1 MKNTERT
8 LFFSMTYEFLE
19 VYMPTLATL
28 LSVITRMG
36 RRVLAHLHSAG
47 TFAPLRNV
55 PDECVFSCQ
64 VAVRISLSRTTTATF
79 GAPKRHRILK
89 KTK

>member
-47 TFAPLRNV
+47 TFAPAQERTYN
-55 PDECVFSCQ
+55 PDGQEG
-64 VAVRISLSRTTTATF
+64 L
-79 GAPKRHRILK
+79 GAPSFGWDFRPRSGTYLMNVYSVVK
-89 KTK
+89 

>member
-47 TFAPLRNV
+47 TFAPAQ
-55 PDECVFSCQ
+55 E
-64 VAVRISLSRTTTATF
+64 RT
-79 GAPKRHRILK
+79 
-89 KTK
+89 